1 MLTEQQQL
9 ELRAYIASRLDF
21 YERNRLRLNKDI
33 YIKTN
38 ISQWM
43 KARNVQIPEYSNFY
57 IIRDLLYKQ
66 NFNAKG

>member
-1 MLTEQQQL
+1 MLTDKQAT
-9 ELRAYIASRLDF
+9 ELRAYIESRLRF
-21 YERNRLRLNKDI
+21 YDRNYLRLNKDL

-43 KARNVQIPEYSNFY
+43 RAKNIQIPEYSDFY

-66 NFNAKG
+66 NFNDKG

>member
-1 MLTEQQQL
+1 MLTDKQAT
-9 ELRAYIASRLDF
+9 ELRAYISHRLNF
-21 YERNRLRLNKDI
+21 YDLNRLRLNKEL

-43 KARNVQIPEYSNFY
+43 RAKNIQIPEYSDFY

-66 NFNAKG
+66 NFNDKG

>member
-1 MLTEQQQL
+1 MLTDTQRL
-9 ELRAYIASRLDF
+9 ELRAYIDSRLRF
-21 YERNRLRLNKDI
+21 YDRNYLRLNKDL

-43 KARNVQIPEYSNFY
+43 RAKNIQIPEYSDFY

-66 NFNAKG
+66 EFNAKG

>member
-1 MLTEQQQL
+1 MLTEQQQT

-21 YERNRLRLNKDI
+21 YERNYLRLNKDT
-33 YIKTN
+33 YIKAN

-43 KARNVQIPEYSNFY
+43 RAKKIQIPEYSDFY

-66 NFNAKG
+66 NFNDKG

>member
-1 MLTEQQQL
+1 MLTDKQAT
-9 ELRAYIASRLDF
+9 ELRAYITHRLNF
-21 YERNRLRLNKDI
+21 YDRNHLRLNKEL

-43 KARNVQIPEYSNFY
+43 KAQNVKIPEYSDFY

-66 NFNAKG
+66 NFNDKG

>member
-9 ELRAYIASRLDF
+9 ELRAYVASRLDF
-21 YERNRLRLNKDI
+21 YERNYLRLDRTL

-43 KARNVQIPEYSNFY
+43 RAKNIQIPEYSDFY